1 MDSSLQTDHTLPLF
15 SYDFFKKRIDHRVD
29 GTEMKEQ
36 SDLGVLDVRDKI
48 PIVLLFKKWYLF
60 RDCLMFDYYIIFC
73 GHLFGPSSVLS
84 WSRSSKNH
92 DEEQGMIVV

>member
-1 MDSSLQTDHTLPLF
+1 MDSSLQTDHTPLF
-15 SYDFFKKRIDHRVD
+15 FFSKYFKKGKNLWVD

-36 SDLGVLDVRDKI
+36 SDLGVLDVRDKV

-73 GHLFGPSSVLS
+73 GHLFEPSSVLS

-92 DEEQGMIVV
+92 DVEQGMIVV